1 MDAWT
6 NDQIDVPPPPP
17 ICPPLVHHLMAQT
30 EHAYKREREIK
41 HLLQPRPIKTP
52 SPSQHRRLR
61 RCPRALHPQQIRIP
75 ALPARHRRPAGIFHI
90 LCLLWHIL
98 FLWRDRK
105 QWHISPELVEQQRLV
120 HSRPAL
126 RERGLCILASRVYLG
141 FTRPEQSQ
149 SATRREHVCGRGR
162 ADCSI
167 PAWNGAGVPRS
178 EI

>member
-1 MDAWT
+1 MYH
-6 NDQIDVPPPPP
+6 PPKTSYPPNLP
-17 ICPPLVHHLMAQT
+17 LMAQT

-41 HLLQPRPIKTP
+41 HLLQPRPIQTP

-75 ALPARHRRPAGIFHI
+75 ALPARRRRPTGIFHI

-98 FLWRDRK
+98 FLRCDRK

-120 HSRPAL
+120 QSRSAL
-126 RERGLCILASRVYLG
+126 RERGLCILAPGVYLG

-149 SATRREHVCGRGR
+149 PGAGREHVCGRGR

-167 PAWNGAGVPRS
+167 PAWNGTGVS
-178 EI
+178 GGKI